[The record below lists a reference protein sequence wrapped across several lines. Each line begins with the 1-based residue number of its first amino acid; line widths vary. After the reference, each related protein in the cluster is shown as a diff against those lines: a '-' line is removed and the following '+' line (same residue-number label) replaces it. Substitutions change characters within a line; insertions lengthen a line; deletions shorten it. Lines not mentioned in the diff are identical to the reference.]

1 MMRKKYLILSLLL
14 ITTFSFSFSSAAFA
28 QSGVFDKMNNAIGK
42 FDLPGG
48 NGDPDAAAQSIIGKL
63 INAFL
68 SFFGIIFMVLIIYG
82 GYRWMMA
89 RGNEDEVKRARD
101 IIRGSVIGL
110 IITLAS
116 YAIAY
121 FVSTAIQNAI

>member
-1 MMRKKYLILSLLL
+1 MKKKYLILSLLIVL
-14 ITTFSFSFSSAAFA
+14 SLNFSFSSTISA
-28 QSGVFDKMNNAIGK
+28 QSGIFDKMNKAIDK

-48 NGDPDAAAQSIIGKL
+48 NDDPDAAAQTIVGKL

-68 SFFGIIFMVLIIYG
+68 SIFGILFMVLIIYG

-89 RGNEDEVKRARD
+89 RGSEDEVKKARD
-101 IIRGSVIGL
+101 ILRGAVIGL
-110 IITLAS
+110 VITLAS

-121 FVSTAIQNAI
+121 FVANAIQSSI